1 MNNSSSV
8 EDIMATTRQTLA
20 AAVVAALPLFTA
32 TLPTPAVAQDHPRAR
47 ALAPRIEGFNVNEV
61 RRLEPGTELNFDL
74 YGSPGGNA
82 TLRIDGATRNL
93 HMTETRP
100 GTYQGTY
107 TIGVHD
113 RIRPSSTVTAN
124 LRVNGMVSTQVLAE
138 SIVRGPG
145 RERDDDRSGSLAV
158 VPRVETFDV
167 RGSDDLGPG
176 NELKFT
182 VHGTPGAKVDIQIAG
197 TRGIF
202 FLPEVRPGE
211 YSGLYTIRR
220 DDNIAP
226 DAPVTA
232 TIRANGRYSTA
243 ALGRPLLAGARMRD
257 AAPRYDAPRERDR
270 LPERMAE
277 RPADRAGDRGQDVA
291 RYCTNCATVDAVN
304 VIQGEAGA
312 AGTLGGA
319 AVGGLLGNQV
329 GSGNG
334 RTAATVAGAV
344 GGALAGR
351 SIERNARAPRYE
363 VVVRFANGDV
373 QNIHY
378 DNDPGFRVG
387 EQVKVNNGVLTRD

>member
-1 MNNSSSV
+1 
-8 EDIMATTRQTLA
+8 MATTRQTLA

-32 TLPTPAVAQDHPRAR
+32 TVPLPVQAQDHPRAR
-47 ALAPRIEGFNVNEV
+47 AMEPRIEGFNVNEV

-74 YGSPGGNA
+74 YGTPGGDA
-82 TLRIDGATRNL
+82 TVRIDGATRNL
-93 HMTETRP
+93 RMTETRP

-113 RIRPSSTVTAN
+113 RIRPESSVSAN
-124 LRVNGMVSTQVLAE
+124 LRVNGLVKTQVLAE
-138 SIVRGPG
+138 AIVRGPG
-145 RERDDDRSGSLAV
+145 RRGADGDRGGDLAA
-158 VPRVETFDV
+158 VPHVQSFDV
-167 RGSDDLGPG
+167 RGSRDLGPG
-176 NELKFT
+176 NELKFS
-182 VHGTPGAKVDIQIAG
+182 VFGTPGAKVDIQIAG

-202 FLPEVRPGE
+202 TLPEVRPGE

-220 DDNIAP
+220 NDNITP

-243 ALGRPLLAGARMRD
+243 TLGQPLLAGGRMHDARPVDEGQRT
-257 AAPRYDAPRERDR
+257 
-270 LPERMAE
+270 
-277 RPADRAGDRGQDVA
+277 ADRVPDRVA
-291 RYCTNCATVDAVN
+291 RYCTNCATVEAVN
-304 VIQGEAGA
+304 VVQGEAGV

-344 GGALAGR
+344 GGAIAGR
-351 SIERNARAPRYE
+351 SIERNARNSRYE
-363 VVVRFANGDV
+363 VVVRYENGATQSV
-373 QNIHY
+373 RY

-387 EQVKVNNGVLTRD
+387 EQVRVSDGVLTRD